1 MINTKYAFVFA
12 FLISAGLSA
21 QNPISPPGV
30 YIADPSARVWEDGK
44 LYVYGSLDETT
55 EYYCSH
61 RHHVLST
68 DNMLEWTLH
77 RNVFASKGE
86 NDQVAYSDSLLYAP
100 DCMYRNGKYYLYYT
114 LSSPKQTEGVA
125 TSDHPA
131 GPFVNGKAIDLHG
144 QNQID
149 PAVFVDDD
157 GTAYY
162 IWGQFTAKMAR
173 LKPNMMEIDPSTIKD
188 SVITEKE
195 HFFHEG
201 GYLVKRKG
209 IYYFIYAH
217 MGRAGRATCI
227 AYATSDSPMGPYK
240 YGGVIV
246 DNDHSDPEVWNNHG
260 SIVEFQGQWYVFYHR
275 STHGSVM
282 MRKACV
288 EPIKFNEDGSIDEV
302 EMTSQGAGPPLEATS
317 KIDAERACLLY
328 GNVRIEALSANNEAL
343 RQVYPDDAACYKYI
357 NFGKGVSEV
366 SIRVKPGKTASR
378 INLTLDR
385 PWKASICTIEVPGSS
400 NSDEWITVSAK
411 VSEVSGIRELW
422 LKFSGKEENL
432 VDVDWLQ
439 FTSH

>member
-1 MINTKYAFVFA
+1 MNR
-12 FLISAGLSA
+12 LSLLLTLLALGIYSGA

-30 YIADPSARVWEDGK
+30 YIADPTARVWEDGR

-55 EYYCSH
+55 DYYCSH

-68 DNMLEWTLH
+68 GNLMDWTLY
-77 RNVFASKGE
+77 RDVFASKGK

-100 DCMYRNGKYYLYYT
+100 DCMFKDGTYFLYYT
-114 LSSPKQTEGVA
+114 LASPENTEGVA
-125 TSDHPA
+125 TSSSPT
-131 GPFVNGKAIDLHG
+131 GPFVNGRSIDLQG
-144 QNQID
+144 INQID

-162 IWGQFTAKMAR
+162 IWGQFTAKMAKM
-173 LKPNMMEIDPSTIKD
+173 KPNMMEIDPATIKD
-188 SVITEKE
+188 SIVTEEE

-217 MGRAGRATCI
+217 IGRAGRATCI
-227 AYATSDSPMGPYK
+227 AYATSDAPMGPYK

-260 SIVEFQGQWYVFYHR
+260 SIAEFNGQWYVFYHR

-288 EPIKFNEDGSIDEV
+288 EPIEFNPDGSITEV
-302 EMTSQGAGPPLEATS
+302 EMTSQGAGPPLKATS

-328 GNVRIEALSANNEAL
+328 GHVRIEAISSDNEAL
-343 RQVYPDDAACYKYI
+343 VQIVDKDAAEYKYI
-357 NFGKGVSEV
+357 DFEDGVTTV
-366 SIRVKPGKTASR
+366 SIRVKPGGDPGK
-378 INLTLDR
+378 IDLVLDR
-385 PWKASICTIEVPGSS
+385 PWKASFCTIEVPSRKDS
-400 NSDEWITVSAK
+400 NGWITLDVPVSK
-411 VSEVSGIRELW
+411 RSGVHALW
-422 LKFSGKEENL
+422 LKFSAEGDDL
-432 VDVDWLQ
+432 FGVDWLQ
-439 FTSH
+439 FHQD